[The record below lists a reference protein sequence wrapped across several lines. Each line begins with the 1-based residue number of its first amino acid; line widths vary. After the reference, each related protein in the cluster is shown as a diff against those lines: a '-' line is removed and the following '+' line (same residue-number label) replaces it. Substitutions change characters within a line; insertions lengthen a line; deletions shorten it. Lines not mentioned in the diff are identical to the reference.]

1 MAATKK
7 NANTSKTAHV
17 MNLLSKNRDT
27 APAEAEAAP
36 AEGAPVAG
44 STPAAPPQ
52 TPPVLSSMS
61 SDAEV
66 SAQIKSALED
76 NLEKEPVAAPEP
88 AADVIEPEEE
98 IIPEPVPEPVPEPA
112 PEPPAA
118 AEPEPVPTPPVEA
131 EPVSVPSEE
140 PEAPAETHTAEP
152 AHTACPE
159 FTCVNVMQVLVEEY
173 AAKYIKMFGVCD
185 CDRCVAD
192 IKAIAL
198 NNLPPKYVIMD
209 KRDII
214 PKLTF
219 YEGKYNSD
227 ITSQVLQACKTVMNR
242 PHHNR

>member
-44 STPAAPPQ
+44 SAPAAPPQ

-76 NLEKEPVAAPEP
+76 NLEKEPVASPEP

-98 IIPEPVPEPVPEPA
+98 IIPEPVPEPA

-118 AEPEPVPTPPVEA
+118 AEPEPVPTPSVEA

-140 PEAPAETHTAEP
+140 PEAPAETYTAEP

-185 CDRCVAD
+185 CDHCVAD

>member
-7 NANTSKTAHV
+7 PANTSKTAHV
-17 MNLLSKNRDT
+17 MNLLSKNKDSV
-27 APAEAEAAP
+27 PAEAEAAQ
-36 AEGAPVAG
+36 AEGAPAAG
-44 STPAAPPQ
+44 SAPAAPPQ

-61 SDAEV
+61 SDAAI

-76 NLEKEPVAAPEP
+76 DLDKEPVAVPEP
-88 AADVIEPEEE
+88 AADTDEPEAE
-98 IIPEPVPEPVPEPA
+98 IIPEPVPEPAPESPVAAEPA
-112 PEPPAA
+112 PAPAA
-118 AEPEPVPTPPVEA
+118 ETEPEPES
-131 EPVSVPSEE
+131 EPVTS
-140 PEAPAETHTAEP
+140 
-152 AHTACPE
+152 PE
-159 FTCVNVMQVLVEEY
+159 FTCVNVMQVLVDEY

-209 KRDII
+209 RRDVI

-219 YEGKYNSD
+219 YEGKFNSD

-242 PHHNR
+242 PHHGR

>member
-7 NANTSKTAHV
+7 PANTSKTAHV

-27 APAEAEAAP
+27 APADAEAVST
-36 AEGAPVAG
+36 ENVSSTG

-76 NLEKEPVAAPEP
+76 NLENEVAAVPEPVA
-88 AADVIEPEEE
+88 DIVEPEVE
-98 IIPEPVPEPVPEPA
+98 IIPEPVTEPV

-118 AEPEPVPTPPVEA
+118 AEPEPASLAAPPAEPDSAPDYQEA
-131 EPVSVPSEE
+131 ESVAVEE
-140 PEAPAETHTAEP
+140 PAPIPE
-152 AHTACPE
+152 PE

-173 AAKYIKMFGVCD
+173 TAKYVKMFGVCD

-192 IKAIAL
+192 IKALAL

-209 KRDII
+209 RGDII

-219 YEGKYNSD
+219 YEGKFNSD
-227 ITSQVLQACKTVMNR
+227 VTAQVLQACKTVMNR